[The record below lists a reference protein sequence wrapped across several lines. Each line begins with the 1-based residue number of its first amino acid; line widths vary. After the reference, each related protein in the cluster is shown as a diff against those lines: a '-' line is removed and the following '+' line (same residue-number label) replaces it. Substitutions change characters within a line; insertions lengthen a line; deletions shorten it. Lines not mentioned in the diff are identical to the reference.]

1 MMEPFP
7 QDDDDGN
14 LYRRSVQRTSSTSS
28 LSVLPQTSRR
38 DSLFAASSSDNEL
51 DCGEEECG
59 SSSSSSPI
67 VLSALHL
74 YPTSEPRR
82 RFARRNAYCQF
93 QMLQDAVQTSIL
105 LRHHNHH
112 HYSITSS
119 SVTTDTE
126 ANHPQAPD
134 FTASAPART
143 RKLLLCNHPSSLPI
157 LHEESKRP
165 GVGNN
170 AAAEDDDCG
179 YYAALSEAQS
189 RKLSRTFFRSNPS
202 NDVRYTEE
210 SSL

>member
-14 LYRRSVQRTSSTSS
+14 LYRRSVQRTSSTGS

-143 RKLLLCNHPSSLPI
+143 RKLLLCNHPSSLPL

-170 AAAEDDDCG
+170 VAAEDDDCG